1 MLNKTKALSFIINN
15 FKTLKNM
22 EKKVYEAPEVTKVEI
37 DFSDRIVAAGCTS
50 IPLNFLCEN
59 FGGVPSNS

>member
-15 FKTLKNM
+15 FKTLNIM

-37 DFSDRIVAAGCTS
+37 DFSDRIIAAGCALMMVGGCD
-50 IPLNFLCEN
+50 PLQNY
-59 FGGVPSNS
+59 NS